1 VGSKPET
8 FTQKMKRK
16 IDSIKGRL
24 IYSRYRLVMH
34 EEGIYYLGEL

>member
-1 VGSKPET
+1 VYFFVGRSEGAPET

-24 IYSRYRLVMH
+24 IYNLNPAITCDFS
-34 EEGIYYLGEL
+34 